1 MSKAKLPLIL
11 FATIQWMVQM
21 YTYRQHKEDFMR
33 KREIEGGRVARQRW
47 ERTLEKGMQGVYGKI

>member
-1 MSKAKLPLIL
+1 M
-11 FATIQWMVQM
+11 IQWMVQM

-33 KREIEGGRVARQRW
+33 KREIEGGGVARQRW